1 MIVASI
7 KGRGLVEGIVRG
19 EIIATRQAL
28 SFLGGVDR
36 LTGKIVDQKNDLYQ
50 EKVGGKV
57 LYIPKS
63 VGSTV
68 GAYVI
73 YAMSKRKLG
82 PKAIICKDA
91 DSMLVTGCAISG
103 IPLIDGISF
112 SKLFNSKLYAIVN
125 GNKGTLDLLDE
136 MNNSD
141 QTESLEIKS

>member
-1 MIVASI
+1 MIIASI
-7 KGRGLVEGIVRG
+7 KGRGLVEGIARG

-50 EKVGGKV
+50 EKITGKI

-73 YAMSKRKLG
+73 YSICKSNLG
-82 PKAIICKDA
+82 PKAIICENA
-91 DSMLVTGCAISG
+91 DSMLVTGCAISE

-112 SKLFNSKLYAIVN
+112 SKFFSSKVYAIVN
-125 GNKGTLDLLDE
+125 GNNGTLNLLDK
-136 MNNSD
+136 MDNSD
-141 QTESLEIKS
+141 

>member
-1 MIVASI
+1 MIVTSI
-7 KGRGLVEGIVRG
+7 KGRGLVEGIAHG

-36 LTGKIVDQKNDLYQ
+36 LTGKVVDQKNDLYQ
-50 EKVGGKV
+50 EKITGKV

-73 YAMSKRKLG
+73 YAMSKNSIG
-82 PKAIICKDA
+82 SKAIICKDA

-103 IPLIDGISF
+103 IPLIDKISF
-112 SKLFNSKLYAIVN
+112 NKLFNSKLYAIAN
-125 GNKGTLDLLDE
+125 GNSGTLDLL
-136 MNNSD
+136 
-141 QTESLEIKS
+141 TK

>member
-1 MIVASI
+1 MIIASM
-7 KGRGLVEGIVRG
+7 KGRGLVEGIARG

-50 EKVGGKV
+50 EKITGKV

-63 VGSTV
+63 IGSTV

-73 YAMSKRKLG
+73 YAICKSNLG

-91 DSMLVTGCAISG
+91 DLMLVTGCAISE
-103 IPLIDGISF
+103 IPLIDGICF
-112 SKLFNSKLYAIVN
+112 SKLFSSKVYAIVN
-125 GNKGTLDLLDE
+125 GNSGILDL
-136 MNNSD
+136 MNKIDNSD
-141 QTESLEIKS
+141 

>member
-1 MIVASI
+1 MIIASI

-19 EIIATRQAL
+19 EIIAARQAL

-36 LTGKIVDQKNDLYQ
+36 VTGEIIDQKNDLYQ
-50 EKVGGKV
+50 EKIAGKI

-73 YAMSKRKLG
+73 YAICKSNLG
-82 PKAIICKDA
+82 PKAIICKNA

-112 SKLFNSKLYAIVN
+112 SKFFNSKVYAIVN
-125 GNKGTLDLLDE
+125 GKNGTLDLLDK

-141 QTESLEIKS
+141 